1 MSIDFFIQNTLI
13 NNEVNHKTIM
23 QTTIRNVPSFIRIIS
38 IKDSFEE
45 SRPKNYKTITS
56 EILYDSSLKSL
67 NLKTTVYEVLKHTD
81 TIKFF
86 MDIEGIPKTEENLIL
101 VIVDGFIKY
110 MINKHNLN
118 FSGYT
123 ITINKNSANH
133 SGLSYHV
140 IYDGVY
146 SNIYNIGK
154 FVSDYTNNEGNFV
167 KNFIDTSVYTKVR
180 LFKLPYQIGS
190 NGKTHKRSRRS
201 TNYHQILLNYKD
213 DKVTFNG
220 DMIDEDIIS
229 EFYQHH
235 RLNKLGTSQIKQKEY
250 IMSTIIQL
258 IPRNAKQCECNLNI
272 KINFESVQRSG
283 KLQTQNEKMKTN
295 YNVSP
300 VMNIQNNLEELIK
313 VKVYALKEFA
323 NGDQLIEKIIEKYN
337 NYVKEHSTAEGFE
350 GFTLSALNTLF
361 DIYLGKLGIN
371 L

>member
-1 MSIDFFIQNTLI
+1 
-13 NNEVNHKTIM
+13 M

-38 IKDSFEE
+38 IKDSFKE

-67 NLKTTVYEVLKHTD
+67 NLKTTVYEVLKNTD

-86 MDIEGIPKTEENLIL
+86 MDIEGIPETEEGLIF
-101 VIVDGFIKY
+101 VIIDSFKKY
-110 MINKHNLN
+110 MTSKHNIN
-118 FSGYT
+118 FNGYT
-123 ITINKNSANH
+123 ITINKNSQNH

-140 IYDGVY
+140 IYNGVY
-146 SNIYNIGK
+146 SKIYDIGKFITDFVNTEGK
-154 FVSDYTNNEGNFV
+154 FVS
-167 KNFIDTSVYTKVR
+167 NFIDTSVYSKVR
-180 LFKLPYQIGS
+180 LFKLPLQIGT
-190 NGKTHKRSRRS
+190 NNDNATHKRSRKS
-201 TNYHQILLNYKD
+201 TNYHQILLHEND
-213 DKVTFNG
+213 NRITFNG
-220 DMIDEDIIS
+220 DVIKTDVVQD
-229 EFYQHH
+229 FYQNYP
-235 RLNKLGTSQIKQKEY
+235 LTKLKSSQINTKEY

-258 IPRNAKQCECNLNI
+258 VPRNAKQCECNLNI

-283 KLQTQNEKMKTN
+283 KLQTQNEEIKQHH
-295 YNVSP
+295 NVSP

-350 GFTLSALNTLF
+350 GFTLTALNTLF
-361 DIYLGKLGIN
+361 DIYLRKLGIN

>member
-1 MSIDFFIQNTLI
+1 
-13 NNEVNHKTIM
+13 M

-38 IKDSFEE
+38 IKDSFKE

-56 EILYDSSLKSL
+56 EILYDSSLRSL

-86 MDIEGIPKTEENLIL
+86 MDIEGIPETEEGLIF
-101 VIVDGFIKY
+101 VIIDSFKKY
-110 MINKHNLN
+110 MTFKHNIN
-118 FSGYT
+118 FNGYT
-123 ITINKNSANH
+123 ITINKNSQNH

-140 IYDGVY
+140 IYNGVY
-146 SNIYNIGK
+146 SKIYDIGKFITDFVNTEGK
-154 FVSDYTNNEGNFV
+154 FVS
-167 KNFIDTSVYTKVR
+167 NFIDTSVYSRIR
-180 LFKLPYQIGS
+180 LFKLPLQIGT
-190 NGKTHKRSRRS
+190 NNDNATHKRSRKS
-201 TNYHQILLNYKD
+201 TNYHQILLHENDNKI
-213 DKVTFNG
+213 TFNG
-220 DMIDEDIIS
+220 DVIKTDFVQD
-229 EFYQHH
+229 FYQNYQ
-235 RLNKLGTSQIKQKEY
+235 LTKLKSSQINTKEY

-258 IPRNAKQCECNLNI
+258 VPRNAKQCDCNLNI

-283 KLQTQNEKMKTN
+283 KLQTHDVEMKQNH
-295 YNVSP
+295 NVSP

-350 GFTLSALNTLF
+350 GFTLSGLNTLF
-361 DIYLGKLGIN
+361 DIYLRKLGIN